1 MYHINCL
8 SVMASSRK
16 RKLKKINQQISSE
29 LRDIKKTEN
38 CFRTERR
45 SDRSLVDSNLWHNKL
60 IRTVSRFRY
69 ETMHWI
75 LIFSSIE
82 FAKYKFMWAIPL
94 RKSTLTFLNYRF
106 NATWMWILK
115 KKCAKATS
123 TGFVLFCYYTKCTSR
138 FHLHNF

>member
-1 MYHINCL
+1 M
-8 SVMASSRK
+8 
-16 RKLKKINQQISSE
+16 
-29 LRDIKKTEN
+29 EN
-38 CFRTERR
+38 CFRPKRW

-69 ETMHWI
+69 DTMHWI

-82 FAKYKFMWAIPL
+82 FAKYKFTWAILL

-106 NATWMWILK
+106 NATWMQILK

-123 TGFVLFCYYTKCTSR
+123 TEFALFRYYTNCTSR
-138 FHLHNF
+138 VHLHNFECRGNIEIKSSLFFILNLLLSTYHHYE